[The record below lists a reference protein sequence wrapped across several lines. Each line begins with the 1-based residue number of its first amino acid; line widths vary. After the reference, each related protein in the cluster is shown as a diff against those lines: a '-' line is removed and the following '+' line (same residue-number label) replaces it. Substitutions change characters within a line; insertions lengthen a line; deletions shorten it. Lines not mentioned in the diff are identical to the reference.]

1 MWHLWHLWHM
11 QVRLWPKNEAGLK
24 KMVGKSRGLLTVGK
38 IANFA
43 IAMYL
48 VGKNKPKP

>member
-1 MWHLWHLWHM
+1 M
-11 QVRLWPKNEAGLK
+11 QIRLWPKNEAGLK
-24 KMVGKSRGLLTVGK
+24 KLAANSRGLLTVGK

-48 VGKNKPKP
+48 AAKKKPAKP